1 MIIVSLLKIYRLLII
16 ESLLLV
22 YEKFYRLLKVY
33 WNYINYGKFIENK
46 GKLITYWKCIEDI
59 SITGSLLKI
68 YRLLLV
74 YGTFI
79 DYGKLLKYINFC
91 KFKES
96 LLIIE
101 GLLKLYQLLQ
111 VYGTF
116 IDY

>member
-1 MIIVSLLKIYRLLII
+1 MK
-16 ESLLLV
+16 
-22 YEKFYRLLKVY
+22 
-33 WNYINYGKFIENK
+33 KFID
-46 GKLITYWKCIEDI
+46 YWKFIEDI
-59 SITGSLLKI
+59 SITGNLLKI

-79 DYGKLLKYINFC
+79 DYGKLLKYIDFC
-91 KFKES
+91 KFKEN

-111 VYGTF
+111 VYGTR